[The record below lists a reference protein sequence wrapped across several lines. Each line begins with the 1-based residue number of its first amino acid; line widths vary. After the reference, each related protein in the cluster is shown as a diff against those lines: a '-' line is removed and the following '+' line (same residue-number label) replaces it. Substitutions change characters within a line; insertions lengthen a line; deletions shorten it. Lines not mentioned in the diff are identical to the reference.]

1 MEAIVF
7 EKQQGSLCAL
17 HCLNSLL
24 QGQYFSPIDLA
35 QIAKKLDDQEREQM
49 AEGGENS
56 QEYMHFLEQP
66 SSNMD
71 ERGYFSIQVITNA
84 LGVWNLDIIPF
95 SSQHPKA
102 KEAQENPLQQT
113 AYICNMK
120 EHWFTIRKIGFQWFN
135 LNSLL
140 SGPELI
146 SDTYLSLFII
156 QLLQEGYSIFII
168 IGNLPPSDADQLLKI
183 HPAVQPV
190 KPTLESAAPLTASSS
205 EDQMD
210 PSLQQVIETTR
221 EYAEKDDPSLQRA
234 LAMSLKDKEE
244 ALLQTALELSMQG
257 DKAEDNCLGTEDTTP
272 DLEVHHTW
280 GMPQSLHSQQ
290 PQTQKPSKQPISIDE
305 LRQKR
310 LNYLSKTNCLQ
321 NNAADSSSVTNMEN
335 ESESVKENGENGENG
350 EELSEEEMLQKA
362 IYMSMKAA
370 EPM

>member
-7 EKQQGSLCAL
+7 EKQRGSLCAL

-84 LGVWNLDIIPF
+84 LGVWNLDLIPF
-95 SSQHPKA
+95 NSQHPKA
-102 KEAQENPLQQT
+102 KEARANPVQQT

-156 QLLQEGYSIFII
+156 QLLQEGYSIFVIT
-168 IGNLPPSDADQLLKI
+168 GTLPPSDADQLLKLS
-183 HPAVQPV
+183 PAVQPV
-190 KPTLESAAPLTASSS
+190 KPTLESLATLNGVNPD
-205 EDQMD
+205 EQMD
-210 PSLQQVIETTR
+210 PSLQQVIESTR

-244 ALLQTALELSMQG
+244 ALLQTALQLSLQG
-257 DKAEDNCLGTEDTTP
+257 DKAGDSCIGVEAGP
-272 DLEVHHTW
+272 SGAEVPH
-280 GMPQSLHSQQ
+280 PSCSNLQSLHR
-290 PQTQKPSKQPISIDE
+290 QTQAPSKQPISMDE

-321 NNAADSSSVTNMEN
+321 NSTENSLPDVSDLETESSELSQ
-335 ESESVKENGENGENG
+335 ENG
-350 EELSEEEMLQKA
+350 EELNEEEMLQKA
-362 IYMSMKAA
+362 IYMSMKAGA
-370 EPM
+370 PM